1 MDPAGDEFPSYVRVV
16 IIGGGPGGTAC
27 ALALNRLSAE
37 MGRQAHITVLE
48 SKQFK
53 GERHYNQCVGVLTP
67 PLPDLLEN
75 QLKVPFP
82 HHLCL
87 MEIDGYVLHSDDQE
101 IFLGGDNEL
110 SFALRR
116 VQFDEYMLDAVIQC
130 GISMI
135 PARAIDLEFHND
147 GVTVYTDSSSLEADV
162 VVGAFG
168 LDEGSASMFARN
180 TPYRPP
186 NALSSIVTKYVSCP
200 GSEVDFGT
208 HIHAF
213 LPSHPMIEFG
223 AITPKC
229 SHLTINIAGK
239 AVDANLMNTFLNHPE
254 VRAVLSNFEHAGAM
268 DCEQPALFKG
278 RFPSSLAHHYYGD
291 RYVMVGDAAGLVR
304 AFKGKGATTAVLTG
318 IRAAETIMQY
328 GYSER
333 AFNDHF
339 LQANHEIIE
348 DLPYGRIMRL
358 AAIYLSRLGL
368 LDAVIRA
375 ARGSP
380 EIRSALYDAVSAHA
394 LYKDIMKSSLN
405 PKSMWA
411 VIRAMIKPSP

>member
-1 MDPAGDEFPSYVRVV
+1 VDPAADEYPEHVRVV

-37 MGRQAHITVLE
+37 MGRQAHITLLE
-48 SKQFK
+48 GKQFK
-53 GERHYNQCVGVLTP
+53 GERHYNQCVGVLAP

-101 IFLGGDNEL
+101 IYLGGADEN

-130 GISMI
+130 AIPMS
-135 PARAIDLEFHND
+135 PARAVDLEFHND
-147 GVTVYTDSSSLEADV
+147 GVTVYTDSSSLQADV

-168 LDEGSASMFARN
+168 LDEGSASMFAR
-180 TPYRPP
+180 TTAYRPP
-186 NALSSIVTKYVSCP
+186 HALSSIVTKYVSNP

-213 LPSHPMIEFG
+213 LPSHPKIEFG

-229 SHLTINIAGK
+229 THLTINIAGK
-239 AVDANLMNTFLNHPE
+239 AVDADLMITFLNHPE
-254 VRAVLSNFEHAGAM
+254 VQAVLSNFEHAGAM
-268 DCEQPALFKG
+268 DCEQPPLFKG

-318 IRAAETIMQY
+318 IRAAETIM
-328 GYSER
+328 GHGFSER
-333 AFNDHF
+333 AFHDYF
-339 LQANHEIIE
+339 LPANHEIIE

-358 AAIYLSRLGL
+358 AAIYLSRLGY

-375 ARGSP
+375 ARQSP

-405 PKSMWA
+405 PKSILA
-411 VIRAMIKPSP
+411 VIQAISQK